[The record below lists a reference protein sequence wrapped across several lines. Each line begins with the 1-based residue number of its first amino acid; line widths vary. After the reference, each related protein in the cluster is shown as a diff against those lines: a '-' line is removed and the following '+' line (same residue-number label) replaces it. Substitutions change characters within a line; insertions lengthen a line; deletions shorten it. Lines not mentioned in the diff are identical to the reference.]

1 MEKSLKTTDR
11 LLKNVME
18 LIPHDTKNSLRL
30 NGARNIIPILHKP
43 MAKMIQVIDN
53 NKNEV
58 ESVQAEIDSI
68 QVDIRKGFKGPFK
81 Y

>member
-1 MEKSLKTTDR
+1 MEKSLKNTDSF
-11 LLKNVME
+11 LKNVME

-43 MAKMIQVIDN
+43 MAEMIQVIDN
-53 NKNEV
+53 NKKEV

-68 QVDIRKGFKGPFK
+68 HVNIRKETQVKRF
-81 Y
+81 